1 MGGRFPIDLWEK
13 KQNNNKNIW
22 GNHLSEHYCQNV
34 VCWVINTEKLL
45 ENVFIYFGIKCITAQ
60 LSPNLLSATRTKKRW
75 ILSSC
80 LTHMFITYEHW
91 SASLWILS
99 RTQRQVLSFLASS
112 CEWQIKGKSLTFDP
126 PHHMLLATLTS
137 TWCNLM
143 LACYTE
149 YKLHIP
155 WVHPIL
161 SHKEMPSH
169 HWTAGFLLI
178 KLETPVLSSLWK

>member
-1 MGGRFPIDLWEK
+1 MVLGDDVTVLSLGTAEVWWKISLVVPINDWWEAGFRLTSGEKNKIIK
-13 KQNNNKNIW
+13 KNKNIW

-75 ILSSC
+75 MSSSC

-99 RTQRQVLSFLASS
+99 RTQRQVLSFLTFS

-137 TWCNLM
+137 TWC
-143 LACYTE
+143 
-149 YKLHIP
+149 
-155 WVHPIL
+155 
-161 SHKEMPSH
+161 
-169 HWTAGFLLI
+169 
-178 KLETPVLSSLWK
+178 